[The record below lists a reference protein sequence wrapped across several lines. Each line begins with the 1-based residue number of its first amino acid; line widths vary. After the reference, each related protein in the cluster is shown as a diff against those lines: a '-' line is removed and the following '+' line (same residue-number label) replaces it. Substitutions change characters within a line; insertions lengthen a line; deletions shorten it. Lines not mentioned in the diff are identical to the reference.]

1 MNTAKTS
8 NRIMVITLM
17 LVQNHTI
24 YLYHNVNDFP
34 YTKIAS
40 LYRPKCTRVV
50 IANNYQMI

>member
-50 IANNYQMI
+50 